1 MKAKR
6 LSNRDRLS
14 VWLTQTFPMVMFD
27 EKELVKFKEPG
38 IPDVDAMCDAIVAK
52 IKEVYEMKVSTEDPE
67 ELVRLERYIILSAVD
82 RLWQDHLYAMDNL
95 RSSIGLRVYAQ
106 KDPLVEYKQEAFKM
120 FEQLMEEIDQEIIS
134 GMFRSATSLEAFQ
147 TFFSKLPVPMQLTH
161 EEFGQFGISQEEAGE
176 LPPEAQAQLQAAGAM
191 PPPEDEP
198 EISFTFH
205 NETPKVGRNDPCPCG
220 SGKKYKK
227 CCGK

>member
-1 MKAKR
+1 
-6 LSNRDRLS
+6 
-14 VWLTQTFPMVMFD
+14 
-27 EKELVKFKEPG
+27 
-38 IPDVDAMCDAIVAK
+38 
-52 IKEVYEMKVSTEDPE
+52 
-67 ELVRLERYIILSAVD
+67 
-82 RLWQDHLYAMDNL
+82 MDNL
-95 RSSIGLRVYAQ
+95 RSSIGLRAYAQ

-147 TFFSKLPVPMQLTH
+147 TFFSKLPAPMQMMH
-161 EEFGQFGISQEEAGE
+161 EEFGQFGISQETAEE
-176 LPPEAQAQLQAAGAM
+176 LPPEVQAQLQAEGMEGA
-191 PPPEDEP
+191 EEEP

-227 CCGK
+227 CCGR